1 MKIEISKISHIFLI
15 FYVLWS
21 CLAQSTKKIQKKI
34 YIFLL
39 EKQKFKVFY
48 FMESWCDQLKNSKNS
63 CIYF

>member
-1 MKIEISKISHIFLI
+1 MKIEISKISQIFLI

-21 CLAQSTKKIQKKI
+21 CLAQSTKKNTKKKI
-34 YIFLL
+34 IFLL

-48 FMESWCDQLKNSKNS
+48 FMESWCDQLENSKNS